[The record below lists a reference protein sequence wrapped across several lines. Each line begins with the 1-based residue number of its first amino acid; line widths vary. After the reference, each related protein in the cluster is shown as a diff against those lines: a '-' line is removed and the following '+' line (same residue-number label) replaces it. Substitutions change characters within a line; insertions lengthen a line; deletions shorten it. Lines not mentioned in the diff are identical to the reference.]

1 MLEKAQ
7 CPETMSKNNGAWEK
21 TMPRNN
27 VKKSQ
32 CLINK
37 KRGLRLELTLLWKTF
52 SSFFKLHVAPL
63 EIASKTKFERKE
75 SRALRNKNNKQQE
88 AKCQAQEKKAPKVK
102 KIEHHILI

>member
-1 MLEKAQ
+1 
-7 CPETMSKNNGAWEK
+7 
-21 TMPRNN
+21 
-27 VKKSQ
+27 
-32 CLINK
+32 
-37 KRGLRLELTLLWKTF
+37 
-52 SSFFKLHVAPL
+52 LHVAPL